1 MATEAIH
8 HQLMAEAMAF
18 PFASA
23 ASFARGVTA
32 LERDAPGV
40 LAPATRALAD
50 DLEPHLRV
58 RARGLSLDVL
68 RHLRDAAWFPG
79 GARAISLGRLL
90 VSMAD
95 AHLEFRGDR
104 AALRATRDPS
114 SLAPRWRWLT
124 LAMPEDLLI
133 AALAAQRGSD
143 APYDH
148 CLLVTPQLARVL
160 DQPCA
165 ETHLH
170 VGSSIPFPVLWTSL
184 ARTLADSPPEVRWLR
199 EHFPDAERYGGAER
213 WLQLLQA
220 AFVTRTLLASFLWR
234 HARDHACDF
243 ERFLQ
248 HGLAAIVAKIPS
260 AWSPHQTQARYL
272 RVVALLL
279 GRAPTVE
286 PSLARILYRHLVGP
300 AARPRQCGVMEA
312 IFQSDPLA
320 AWFPPAPEARP
331 PETRWACRALQYA
344 LGEGSR
350 DALFARCFWQYQR
363 VRSQLHRFLV
373 EEPGTAGLEWFTRH
387 YNRIWPLRGAVD
399 RALHACALHTQ
410 SLDLRLGA
418 LEARVTPGSSWTLVR
433 DEARRLVAQAAR
445 FTPATGQT
453 RPEVGLIFHFLK
465 EWQSPGSTSRRLHA
479 DPRNPIFGTR
489 HGRWFHERAR
499 QARALATMLGHH
511 PELLLVV
518 RGVDVASVELATPTW
533 VVTPLFEIV
542 REASVRATSQMSR
555 LRPAWRLTP
564 MRATVHAGEDF
575 RRLSEGL
582 RHIHEAIEAGLVRF
596 GDRLGHAIALGEDPA
611 ADAERHAVV
620 AQPLEERLDDLLWEL
635 DRYRSG
641 DLPVDAGR
649 LESARAEALALGRR
663 MYAPSARDERGFDL
677 DVLVDARRLRHQPE
691 ALLRTGYPYSRATA
705 LTHPAY
711 RLMVRYLTDG
721 DTYERGQW
729 LVEVESRPAEVRM
742 LAAAQAW
749 LRALVGRMEL
759 TIESNPSSNLLVG
772 DMSTL
777 ARHPAFT
784 LQPLPGEEA
793 PAGGAVL
800 LSVNTDNP
808 ITFSSCLA
816 DEYAHVYHALLRHG
830 VRAREALD
838 WIDRVRENGW
848 RSRFT
853 LPASAEP
860 GALASVLPPTVRSA
874 R

>member
-1 MATEAIH
+1 
-8 HQLMAEAMAF
+8 
-18 PFASA
+18 
-23 ASFARGVTA
+23 
-32 LERDAPGV
+32 
-40 LAPATRALAD
+40 
-50 DLEPHLRV
+50 
-58 RARGLSLDVL
+58 
-68 RHLRDAAWFPG
+68 
-79 GARAISLGRLL
+79 
-90 VSMAD
+90 
-95 AHLEFRGDR
+95 
-104 AALRATRDPS
+104 
-114 SLAPRWRWLT
+114 
-124 LAMPEDLLI
+124 
-133 AALAAQRGSD
+133 
-143 APYDH
+143 
-148 CLLVTPQLARVL
+148 
-160 DQPCA
+160 
-165 ETHLH
+165 
-170 VGSSIPFPVLWTSL
+170 
-184 ARTLADSPPEVRWLR
+184 
-199 EHFPDAERYGGAER
+199 
-213 WLQLLQA
+213 
-220 AFVTRTLLASFLWR
+220 
-234 HARDHACDF
+234 
-243 ERFLQ
+243 
-248 HGLAAIVAKIPS
+248 
-260 AWSPHQTQARYL
+260 
-272 RVVALLL
+272 
-279 GRAPTVE
+279 
-286 PSLARILYRHLVGP
+286 
-300 AARPRQCGVMEA
+300 
-312 IFQSDPLA
+312 
-320 AWFPPAPEARP
+320 
-331 PETRWACRALQYA
+331 
-344 LGEGSR
+344 
-350 DALFARCFWQYQR
+350 
-363 VRSQLHRFLV
+363 
-373 EEPGTAGLEWFTRH
+373 
-387 YNRIWPLRGAVD
+387 
-399 RALHACALHTQ
+399 
-410 SLDLRLGA
+410 
-418 LEARVTPGSSWTLVR
+418 
-433 DEARRLVAQAAR
+433 
-445 FTPATGQT
+445 
-453 RPEVGLIFHFLK
+453 
-465 EWQSPGSTSRRLHA
+465 
-479 DPRNPIFGTR
+479 
-489 HGRWFHERAR
+489 
-499 QARALATMLGHH
+499 
-511 PELLLVV
+511 
-518 RGVDVASVELATPTW
+518 
-533 VVTPLFEIV
+533 
-542 REASVRATSQMSR
+542 
-555 LRPAWRLTP
+555 